1 MPNEN
6 EVITSV
12 DQAVTRRDS
21 VRLAAALALGAGLG
35 VPASVLGAPHAA
47 RMQWKIY
54 KALNE
59 GGALVETVELS
70 DNLTAFI
77 LSSAGTRAQHKWYTA
92 TGQQIMSMTTP
103 QMCCVKIA
111 P

>member
-1 MPNEN
+1 MPNEKDVVSST
-6 EVITSV
+6 EA
-12 DQAVTRRDS
+12 AVSRRDS

-35 VPASVLGAPHAA
+35 VPATLLGSPNAA

-54 KALNE
+54 KAIND

-77 LSSAGTRAQHKWYTA
+77 LSAPGTRAQHKWYTA
-92 TGQQIMSMTTP
+92 TGQQVMSMTTP